1 MGSLSI
7 KLLWWESKWRSFQPT
22 GISFGLGFCL
32 CPFQA
37 SVQIMRH
44 LLSLS
49 LSSILYRN
57 IFTGLRIHHPSPSSI
72 RFSFLIKSSIRFSV
86 TQNVPLLY
94 YWVLIGLHSIHLLT
108 SIKSLSLSFHLYH
121 SLLVFFILSSLSFFF
136 LLFFIPLDHGGT
148 QANKTIH

>member
-1 MGSLSI
+1 MGIEVEVFPADWDFFWFGILFVSLSGF
-7 KLLWWESKWRSFQPT
+7 SSDNASF
-22 GISFGLGFCL
+22 
-32 CPFQA
+32 A
-37 SVQIMRH
+37 
-44 LLSLS
+44 LSLS

-86 TQNVPLLY
+86 TLNVPLLY

-121 SLLVFFILSSLSFFF
+121 SLLVFFFLSSLSFFF

-148 QANKTIH
+148 QANKPIH